1 MSSACAI
8 CLLLAPVATSRTV
21 GGVTDFEE
29 KYASTLALV
38 RSDVALGNQLGI
50 RSTPTFFINGVKVEG
65 EMAPQY
71 FDQAIA
77 YELQKATTK

>member
-1 MSSACAI
+1 
-8 CLLLAPVATSRTV
+8 
-21 GGVTDFEE
+21 
-29 KYASTLALV
+29 
-38 RSDVALGNQLGI
+38 
-50 RSTPTFFINGVKVEG
+50 VKVEG